1 MPLPPGEYRLGP
13 DDVTLAVRTVRV
25 GAAAKAGHDLLIHV
39 TSWSATLVLSED
51 RGQSSLELDA
61 DPTSLRVIEGTGGA
75 FELGDDDIAN
85 IHQTIDD
92 EVLLKREISFRSTAV
107 RAEEDC
113 KLRVEGD
120 LTIGGTMEPIA
131 FELEIGDDGALA
143 GAATVTQTDWG
154 MKPYSALFG
163 ALKLADDVE
172 VTAEGHVRPQSR

>member
-1 MPLPPGEYRLGP
+1 MSLPAGAHRLGP
-13 DDVTLAVRTVRV
+13 EDVTLAVRTARV
-25 GAAAKAGHDLLIHV
+25 GAAKKAGHDLLIHV
-39 TSWSATLVLSED
+39 TSWSATLVLDDDPAKST
-51 RGQSSLELDA
+51 LELDA

-92 EVLLKREISFRSTAV
+92 EVLMKQGISFRSTAV
-107 RAEEDC
+107 RAEGDG
-113 KLRVEGD
+113 KVRVEGD
-120 LTIGGTMEPIA
+120 LTIVGTTEPIA

-143 GAATVTQTDWG
+143 GAATVTQTRWG

-172 VTAEGHVRPQSR
+172 VTAEGHVQSQSR